1 MKQARKKDLASGVLF
16 CAIGVLAMFVLIPF
30 GVQVPSTVKI
40 RALSP
45 DFWPILISG
54 AVILAALALI
64 FEAWFMPSQPSSE
77 DDSLDATEFELD
89 AAPAAL
95 RTGLLIIGLFAFYLS
110 LTTLG
115 VVAASIILLIALMLL
130 FGERRPVL
138 IGALG
143 IGTPILLYLF
153 FRHVA
158 SVPIPLGMFEF
169 LA

>member
-64 FEAWFMPSQPSSE
+64 FEAWFMPSQPSGE
-77 DDSLDATEFELD
+77 DDALDSTEFELD
-89 AAPAAL
+89 AAPAAI
-95 RTGLLIIGLFAFYLS
+95 RTGLLILGLFAFYLS
-110 LTTLG
+110 LSTLG
-115 VVAASIILLIALMLL
+115 CCGRLDRSSDRVDAALRRTPPVADRGARHRHTDPAVSVLPTCR
-130 FGERRPVL
+130 ERPDPARDV
-138 IGALG
+138 
-143 IGTPILLYLF
+143 
-153 FRHVA
+153 
-158 SVPIPLGMFEF
+158 
-169 LA
+169 